1 MKEDD
6 SGLLLALRT
15 ELRAKVG
22 GRADDPHP
30 TPFFG
35 NQNQLRPL
43 TEIPRIFSFRLLCGG
58 EGCGRGQ
65 GSHGQSAWVGRQV

>member
-30 TPFFG
+30 TPLFWKPKSVKAPPGNAAHFF
-35 NQNQLRPL
+35 
-43 TEIPRIFSFRLLCGG
+43 IPAVR
-58 EGCGRGQ
+58 
-65 GSHGQSAWVGRQV
+65 